1 MSEDKKVASRAP
13 HSKMNFAL
21 QYPENE
27 GGMNDR
33 VRRLHQQSIDTPT
46 TLTIERALI
55 ETAFYKENYGK
66 MPNCIL
72 RARNFYE
79 LCKKKTIYIGDDEL
93 IVGER
98 GPAPKAV
105 PTFPELTCHTIED
118 LHTLNDREMQPY
130 YISNEDIDTYARE
143 VIPYWQGRTQRERI
157 FSHVSKEWEEAYHAG
172 VFTEFMEQR
181 AGGHTSMDGKMYRR
195 GLLDVKK
202 LIAESLDKLDFIN
215 DPEATD
221 KQQELQAMD
230 ISCDAAIL
238 FAERH
243 AELADQMAD
252 NLEKGLNPDGS
263 PHRGGD
269 GQSPEWVCQRV
280 LELRKIADTCRWV
293 PAHAPRDMQEAIQTY
308 WFTHLGTVTE
318 LNGWDCM
325 NPGHIDQH
333 LYPFYK
339 KGLEDGT
346 MTREKAKELISCFWI
361 KFNNQP
367 APPKVGVTALES
379 GTYNDFTNI
388 NIGGIDKYGN
398 DAVNELSYII
408 LEVQEELHELQPGLS
423 IHVSKVTPDDFVLAG
438 ARVIRQGHGYPSC
451 FNPDTYTKE
460 LVRQGKSQEDAN
472 EGGTSGCIEVGAFG
486 KEAYI
491 LTGYLNT
498 PKILEITLNNGLDPV
513 SGKKLGL
520 ETGDPRTFTS
530 YEQLYDAYHKQMVY
544 FVNMKLAVN
553 NYIERMFSLYAPA
566 TFLSLFIDDCIAKGK
581 DYYSGGARYNTTYIQ
596 CTGLGTITDC
606 LSTLKKHVFEDKKFT
621 MDEILKA
628 VSENFEG
635 NEKMRQFIMN
645 RTPFFG
651 NDDEYADSI
660 AVKVYDDLVDAIEG
674 HPNTR
679 GGTTQLNMLST
690 TCHNYFGSVCGASC
704 NGRLAKFAIS
714 DGTSPAHGADTNG
727 PTSVIK
733 SLGKLDQTKSGGTL
747 LNVRFV
753 PSLLK
758 REEDLKKLVSLIRTY
773 FNMGGHHIQFNI
785 VDTQTLLDAQQS
797 PDDYKDLLVRVA
809 GYSDYFN
816 DMTTQ
821 LQNEIIARTENEEF

>member
-1 MSEDKKVASRAP
+1 MTIAMRQP
-13 HSKMNFAL
+13 HSKMNYAL
-21 QYPENE
+21 QHPENE

-33 VRRLHQQSIDTPT
+33 VKRLHQQSIDTPT

-72 RARNFYE
+72 RAKNFYE
-79 LCKKKTIYIGDDEL
+79 ICKKKTIYIGADEL

-98 GPAPKAV
+98 GPVPKAV
-105 PTFPELTCHTIED
+105 PTFPELTCHSVED
-118 LHTLNDREMQPY
+118 LHTLDTRELQPY
-130 YISNEDIDTYARE
+130 HISQEDIDTYARE
-143 VIPYWQGRTQRERI
+143 VIPYWEGRTQRERI

-181 AGGHTSMDGKMYRR
+181 AGGHTAMDGKMYRR
-195 GLLDVKK
+195 GLLDVKA
-202 LIAESLDKLDFIN
+202 LIAKTLAELDFIN

-243 AELADQMAD
+243 AELAEKMAD
-252 NLEKGLNPDGS
+252 AESNP
-263 PHRGGD
+263 
-269 GQSPEWVCQRV
+269 QRRA
-280 LELRKIADTCRWV
+280 ELLKIADVCRWV
-293 PAHAPRDMQEAIQTY
+293 PAHAPRDMQEAIQMY
-308 WFTHLGTVTE
+308 WFVHLGTVTE

-333 LYPFYK
+333 LFPFYQ
-339 KGLEDGT
+339 KGLADGT
-346 MTREKAKELISCFWI
+346 MTREKAKELLSCFWI

-367 APPKVGVTALES
+367 APPKVGITALES

-388 NIGGIDKYGN
+388 NIGGIDREGKN
-398 DAVNELSYII
+398 AVNELSYII
-408 LEVQEELHELQPGLS
+408 LEIQEELHELQPGLS
-423 IHVSKVTPDDFVLAG
+423 IHVSKVTPDEFVMAG
-438 ARVIRQGHGYPSC
+438 AKVIRQGHGYPSV
-451 FNPDTYTKE
+451 FNPDIYTKE
-460 LVRQGKSQEDAN
+460 LVRQGKTQEDAN
-472 EGGTSGCIEVGAFG
+472 EGGCSGCIEVGAFG

-498 PKILEITLNNGLDPV
+498 PKILEITLNNGIDPMT
-513 SGKKLGL
+513 GKRLGL

-530 YEQLYDAYHKQMVY
+530 YEQLYEAYHKQMLY

-566 TFLSLFIDDCIAKGK
+566 TFLSLFIDDCITRGR

-606 LSTLKKHVFEDKKFT
+606 LATLKKHVFEDKKFT
-621 MDEILKA
+621 MDELLKA
-628 VSENFEG
+628 VASNWGRDENCQLSTV
-635 NEKMRQFIMN
+635 NSQLEKMRQFIMN

-651 NDDEYADSI
+651 NDDDYADSI
-660 AVKVYDDLVDAIEG
+660 AVKVYDDLVKAIEG

-679 GGTTQLNMLST
+679 GGKTQLNMLST
-690 TCHNYFGSVCGASC
+690 TCHNYFGSVCGASV
-704 NGRLAKFAIS
+704 NGRLAHFAIS

-727 PTSVIK
+727 PTAVIK

-758 REEDLKKLVSLIRTY
+758 RDEDLKKLVSLIRAY
-773 FNMGGHHIQFNI
+773 FSMGGHHIQFNI
-785 VDTQTLLDAQQS
+785 VDTQTLLDAQQQ

-816 DMTTQ
+816 DMTEQ
-821 LQNEIIARTENEEF
+821 LQNEIIARTENDEF

>member
-1 MSEDKKVASRAP
+1 MRAP
-13 HSKMNFAL
+13 HSKMNYAL

-27 GGMNDR
+27 GGMNER
-33 VRRLHQQSIDTPT
+33 IKRLRQQSVETEP

-72 RARNFYE
+72 RAKNFYE
-79 LCKKKTIYIGDDEL
+79 ICKRKTIYIGEDEL

-98 GPAPKAV
+98 GPKPKAV
-105 PTFPELTCHTIED
+105 PTFPELTCHTVED
-118 LHTLNDREMQPY
+118 LHTLNTRELQPY
-130 YISNEDIDTYARE
+130 RISQEDVDTYERE
-143 VIPYWQGRTQRERI
+143 VIPYWEGRTQRERI
-157 FSHVSKEWEEAYHAG
+157 FSHVSKDWEEAYHAG

-181 AGGHTSMDGKMYRR
+181 AGGHTSMDGKMYQR
-195 GLLDVKK
+195 GLLDCKA
-202 LIAESLDKLDFIN
+202 LIAKTIAELDFIN

-243 AELADQMAD
+243 ADLAEKMAAETDNPQRKAEL
-252 NLEKGLNPDGS
+252 L
-263 PHRGGD
+263 
-269 GQSPEWVCQRV
+269 
-280 LELRKIADTCRWV
+280 KIADVCRWV
-293 PAHAPRDMQEAIQTY
+293 PAHAPRDMQEAIQMY
-308 WFTHLGTVTE
+308 WFVHLGTVTE

-333 LYPFYK
+333 LYPFYQ
-339 KGLEDGT
+339 KGLEEGT

-367 APPKVGVTALES
+367 APPKVGITALES

-398 DAVNELSYII
+398 DAVNELSYVI

-423 IHVSKVTPDDFVLAG
+423 IHVSKVTPDEFVMAG

-451 FNPDTYTKE
+451 FNPDTYTQE
-460 LVRQGKSQEDAN
+460 LVRQGKTQEDAN
-472 EGGTSGCIEVGAFG
+472 EGGCSGCIEVGAFG

-498 PKILEITLNNGLDPV
+498 PKIFEITLNNGIDPIT
-513 SGKKLGL
+513 GKKLGL
-520 ETGDPRTFTS
+520 ETGDPRNFKT
-530 YEQLYDAYHKQMVY
+530 YEELYEAYHKQMIH

-566 TFLSLFIDDCIAKGK
+566 TFLSLFIDDCITTGR

-621 MDEILKA
+621 MDEILNA
-628 VSENFEG
+628 VATNFEG
-635 NEKMRQFIMN
+635 NEKMRQFIIN

-651 NDDEYADSI
+651 NDDDYADNI
-660 AVKVYDDLVDAIEG
+660 AVKVYDDLVNAIEG

-679 GGTTQLNMLST
+679 GGKTQLNMLST
-690 TCHNYFGSVCGASC
+690 TCHNYFGSVCGASV

-785 VDTQTLLDAQQS
+785 VDTQTLLDAQQQ
-797 PDDYKDLLVRVA
+797 PENYKDLLVRVA

-816 DMTTQ
+816 DMTEQ

>member
-1 MSEDKKVASRAP
+1 MATTVAMRKP
-13 HSKMNFAL
+13 HSKMNYAL
-21 QYPENE
+21 QHPENE

-33 VRRLHQQSIDTPT
+33 VKRLHQQSIDTPT

-79 LCKKKTIYIGDDEL
+79 ICKKKTIYIGEDEL

-98 GPAPKAV
+98 GPLPKAV
-105 PTFPELTCHTIED
+105 PTFPELTCHTVED
-118 LHTLNDREMQPY
+118 LHTLNDRELQPY
-130 YISNEDIDTYARE
+130 LISQEDIDTYERE

-181 AGGHTSMDGKMYRR
+181 AGGHTAMDGKMYQR
-195 GLLDVKK
+195 GLLDCKA
-202 LIAESLDKLDFIN
+202 LIAKTLAELDFIN

-243 AELADQMAD
+243 AELAEKMAD
-252 NLEKGLNPDGS
+252 ELSLELNPKLN
-263 PHRGGD
+263 RIA
-269 GQSPEWVCQRV
+269 
-280 LELRKIADTCRWV
+280 ELRKIAEVCRWV
-293 PAHAPRDMQEAIQTY
+293 PAHAPRDMQEAIQMY
-308 WFTHLGTVTE
+308 WFVHLGTVTE

-333 LYPFYK
+333 LYPFYQ
-339 KGLEDGT
+339 KGLADGT
-346 MTREKAKELISCFWI
+346 MTREKAKELLSCFWI

-367 APPKVGVTALES
+367 APPKVGITALES

-388 NIGGIDKYGN
+388 NIGGIDRNGN
-398 DAVNELSYII
+398 NAVNELSYII
-408 LEVQEELHELQPGLS
+408 LEIQEELHELQPGLS
-423 IHVSKVTPDDFVLAG
+423 IHVSKVTPDDFVMAG
-438 ARVIRQGHGYPSC
+438 AKVIRQGHGYPSV

-460 LVRQGKSQEDAN
+460 LVRQGKTQEDAN
-472 EGGTSGCIEVGAFG
+472 EGGCSGCIEVGAFG

-498 PKILEITLNNGLDPV
+498 PKILEITLNNGIDPMT
-513 SGKKLGL
+513 GKKLGL

-530 YEQLYDAYHKQMVY
+530 YEELYEAYHKQMIY
-544 FVNMKLAVN
+544 FVNLKLAVN

-566 TFLSLFIDDCIAKGK
+566 TFLSLFIDDCITRGR

-606 LSTLKKHVFEDKKFT
+606 LSTIKKHVFEDKKFT
-621 MDEILKA
+621 MDELLHA
-628 VSENFEG
+628 VASNWGRGDNSQLSTVNSQFE
-635 NEKMRQFIMN
+635 KKRQFILN

-651 NDDEYADSI
+651 NDDDYADDI
-660 AVKVYDDLVDAIEG
+660 AVKVYNDLVEAIEG

-679 GGTTQLNMLST
+679 GGKTQLNMLST
-690 TCHNYFGSVCGASC
+690 TCHNYFGSVCGASV
-704 NGRLAKFAIS
+704 NGRLAHFAIS
-714 DGTSPAHGADTNG
+714 DGTSPAHGADTHG
-727 PTSVIK
+727 PTAVIK
-733 SLGKLDQTKSGGTL
+733 SLGKLDQTLSGGTL

-753 PSLLK
+753 PTLLK
-758 REEDLKKLVSLIRTY
+758 RDEDLKKLVSLIRTY

-785 VDTQTLLDAQQS
+785 VDTQTLLDAQKQ
-797 PDDYKDLLVRVA
+797 PEDYKDLLVRVA

-816 DMTTQ
+816 DMTEQ

>member
-1 MSEDKKVASRAP
+1 MATTVAMRKP
-13 HSKMNFAL
+13 HSKMNYAL
-21 QYPENE
+21 QHPENE

-33 VRRLHQQSIDTPT
+33 VKRLHQQSIDTPT

-79 LCKKKTIYIGDDEL
+79 ICKKKTIYIGEDEL

-98 GPAPKAV
+98 GPLPKAV
-105 PTFPELTCHTIED
+105 PTFPELTCHTVED
-118 LHTLNDREMQPY
+118 LHTLNDRELQPY
-130 YISNEDIDTYARE
+130 LISQEDIDTYERE

-181 AGGHTSMDGKMYRR
+181 AGGHTAMDGKMYQR
-195 GLLDVKK
+195 GLLDCKA
-202 LIAESLDKLDFIN
+202 LIAKTLAELDFIN

-243 AELADQMAD
+243 AELAEKMAD
-252 NLEKGLNPDGS
+252 ELEA
-263 PHRGGD
+263 GGVRE
-269 GQSPEWVCQRV
+269 GMQRV
-280 LELRKIADTCRWV
+280 AELRKIAEVCRWV
-293 PAHAPRDMQEAIQTY
+293 PAHAPRDMQEAIQMY
-308 WFTHLGTVTE
+308 WFVHLGTVTE

-333 LYPFYK
+333 LYPFYQ
-339 KGLEDGT
+339 KGLADGT
-346 MTREKAKELISCFWI
+346 MTREKAKELLSCFWI

-367 APPKVGVTALES
+367 APPKVGITALES

-388 NIGGIDKYGN
+388 NIGGIDRNGN
-398 DAVNELSYII
+398 NAVNELSYII
-408 LEVQEELHELQPGLS
+408 LEIQEELHELQPGLS
-423 IHVSKVTPDDFVLAG
+423 IHVSKVTPDDFVMAG
-438 ARVIRQGHGYPSC
+438 AKVIRQGHGYPSV

-460 LVRQGKSQEDAN
+460 LVRQGKTQEDAN
-472 EGGTSGCIEVGAFG
+472 EGGCSGCIEVGAFG

-498 PKILEITLNNGLDPV
+498 PKILEITLNNGIDPMT
-513 SGKKLGL
+513 GKKLGL

-530 YEQLYDAYHKQMVY
+530 YEELYEAYHKQMIY
-544 FVNMKLAVN
+544 FVNLKLAVN

-566 TFLSLFIDDCIAKGK
+566 TFLSLFIDDCITLGR

-606 LSTLKKHVFEDKKFT
+606 LSTIKKHVFEDKKFT
-621 MDEILKA
+621 MDELLHA
-628 VSENFEG
+628 VASNWG
-635 NEKMRQFIMN
+635 RGDNSQLSTVNSQLEKKRQFILN

-651 NDDEYADSI
+651 NDDDYADDI
-660 AVKVYDDLVDAIEG
+660 AVKVYNDLVEAIEG

-679 GGTTQLNMLST
+679 GGKTQLNMLST
-690 TCHNYFGSVCGASC
+690 TCHNYFGSVCGASV
-704 NGRLAKFAIS
+704 NGRLAHFAIS
-714 DGTSPAHGADTNG
+714 DGTSPAHGADTHG
-727 PTSVIK
+727 PTAVIK
-733 SLGKLDQTKSGGTL
+733 SLGKLDQTLSGGTL

-753 PSLLK
+753 PTLLK
-758 REEDLKKLVSLIRTY
+758 RDEDLKKLVSLIRTY

-785 VDTQTLLDAQQS
+785 VDTQTLLDAQKQ
-797 PDDYKDLLVRVA
+797 PEDYKDLLVRVA

-816 DMTTQ
+816 DMTEQ